1 MSYEKK
7 EMDFYNQ
14 INQNQYNTKF
24 GDEEND
30 RNDEYINILKNADP
44 QFKKYMSNKMK
55 KQNNENQLNINDIQL
70 NYNPNDESSE
80 DDFINYLI
88 EGKEKN
94 QNEKNES
101 TLKNQIIITNDNSS
115 KDDDEYINYL
125 IEGTINQSQ
134 NNSEIKNS
142 NLEFNDEIKDEIL
155 KSQNQLKMPL
165 KAPNNNLNKIQIE
178 EENQNQKEKENP
190 NREEFND
197 KEIQLSFNNVF
208 EFCPE
213 DIEKKYHSVEFMNSI
228 NVLIEEI
235 KLMEKISSLY
245 KNSNDDN
252 NTFEV
257 FDMKKKDCENKIE
270 LLKENFE
277 NDINQYYQQILKCM
291 DDQKEILKKVD
302 LDNKLKYKNYV
313 KKRIND
319 RINILE
325 KEIEELKEKIAKLN
339 EEELKEKIPNLNEE
353 ELKEK
358 TPNLNEEEEGKI
370 EKLNEEEKE
379 GKITKLNEKE
389 EKISKQNEEEEEEKI
404 SKQNEEEEEEKI
416 SKQNDEEEE
425 EKISKLNEEEE
436 DRKKK
441 ENEIKETLEKRLN
454 EYLNAQKYFEDNDM
468 SEIQKNKAENNI
480 NEIEKLKDKIN
491 KGKLDEI
498 NLNQIPKEIDYEFIY
513 GMTIEERDET
523 FSKILKDLKTKLKED
538 KEEFEKLSSETN
550 KEEDEIQLN
559 LDNLKKKINI
569 DKYIIKVYTEASE
582 NKWCPSPIIKINT
595 LNTQNPVEEDKL
607 HIKISNFQCNDN
619 PKNYYIDL
627 SILEENKKIKIKD
640 KNQILFD
647 DNIKCEKHKMKFLY
661 NKDLIMNLNVYSKK
675 CFCCIVASGQN
686 QIGYLEI
693 KLNDFLNKNTIENTY
708 EFLDLE
714 KKSNIGKTIHVQLQ
728 IAEAL
733 EGNQDETQIEI
744 LQVFQPF
751 KGNPIKN
758 YTIPSLFNNI
768 NENNI
773 DSNNL
778 MNDEDNKSNENED
791 NKSNENE
798 NNKSNENEDNKSNEN
813 ENNKS
818 NEYEESENKDNKN
831 NDEESN
837 MS

>member
-7 EMDFYNQ
+7 EMDFFNQ
-14 INQNQYNTKF
+14 INQNEYNTKI

-30 RNDEYINILKNADP
+30 NNDEYININILKNADP
-44 QFKKYMSNKMK
+44 QFKKYMNNKMK
-55 KQNNENQLNINDIQL
+55 KQNNEIQLNINDIQL
-70 NYNPNDESSE
+70 NYHPNDESSE

-94 QNEKNES
+94 QNEKNEKNDII
-101 TLKNQIIITNDNSS
+101 LKNQNIITSDKSS

-134 NNSEIKNS
+134 NKSEIKNS

-165 KAPNNNLNKIQIE
+165 KAANNNLNKIQIE
-178 EENQNQKEKENP
+178 EENKNQKEKENP

-358 TPNLNEEEEGKI
+358 ISKQNEEELKEKTPNLNEEEEGKI
-370 EKLNEEEKE
+370 ENLNEEEKE

-389 EKISKQNEEEEEEKI
+389 EKISKQNEEK
-404 SKQNEEEEEEKI
+404 EEEKI

-627 SILEENKKIKIKD
+627 SILEENKKIEIKD

-675 CFCCIVASGQN
+675 CFCCSVASGQN

-728 IAEAL
+728 ITEAL
-733 EGNQDETQIEI
+733 EGNQDETQIDI

-773 DSNNL
+773 DNNNL

-798 NNKSNENEDNKSNEN
+798 NNKSNENEDNN
-813 ENNKS
+813 
-818 NEYEESENKDNKN
+818 ESENKDNKN

>member
-14 INQNQYNTKF
+14 INLNQYNTKIV
-24 GDEEND
+24 DEESDN
-30 RNDEYINILKNADP
+30 NDEYINILKNADP
-44 QFKKYMSNKMK
+44 QFKKYMNNKMK
-55 KQNNENQLNINDIQL
+55 KQNNEIQLNVNDIQL
-70 NYNPNDESSE
+70 NYHPNDESSE

-88 EGKEKN
+88 EGKEKI
-94 QNEKNES
+94 QNEKNEII
-101 TLKNQIIITNDNSS
+101 LKNQNIITSDKSS
-115 KDDDEYINYL
+115 KDEDDYINYL

-142 NLEFNDEIKDEIL
+142 NIEFNDEIKDEIL
-155 KSQNQLKMPL
+155 NSQNQLNMPLKVL
-165 KAPNNNLNKIQIE
+165 KAPNNNLNKIQFE
-178 EENQNQKEKENP
+178 EENKNQKVKENP

-197 KEIQLSFNNVF
+197 KEIDFELSFNNVI

-257 FDMKKKDCENKIE
+257 FDMKKKECENKIE
-270 LLKENFE
+270 LLKENIE
-277 NDINQYYQQILKCM
+277 NDIKQYYQQILKCM
-291 DDQKEILKKVD
+291 DDQKEILKTVD

-325 KEIEELKEKIAKLN
+325 KEIEELKEKISKQ
-339 EEELKEKIPNLNEE
+339 
-353 ELKEK
+353 
-358 TPNLNEEEEGKI
+358 NEEEE
-370 EKLNEEEKE
+370 EEKVS
-379 GKITKLNEKE
+379 KQNEKE
-389 EKISKQNEEEEEEKI
+389 EKISKQNEEEEEEKV
-404 SKQNEEEEEEKI
+404 SKQNEEEEEGKKAKLNEEEEKVSKQNEKEGKI
-416 SKQNDEEEE
+416 TKQNDEEEE
-425 EKISKLNEEEE
+425 EKISNLNEEEE

-441 ENEIKETLEKRLN
+441 EDEIKEILNERLT
-454 EYLNAQKYFEDNDM
+454 EYLNAQKYFEENDM

-480 NEIEKLKDKIN
+480 NEIEKLLDKIN

-513 GMTIEERDET
+513 GMSIDERNEK
-523 FSKILKDLKTKLKED
+523 FSEILRDLKNKLKED

-550 KEEDEIQLN
+550 KEEDKIQLN

-569 DKYIIKVYTEASE
+569 DEYIIKVYTEASK
-582 NKWCPSPIIKINT
+582 NKWCPSPTIKVNT
-595 LNTQNPVEEDKL
+595 ITTQNPIEENNL
-607 HIKISNFQCNDN
+607 NIVISNFQCKDN
-619 PKNYYIDL
+619 PKKYSIYL
-627 SILEENKKIKIKD
+627 SILEKTEKIEIKE
-640 KNQILFD
+640 KNQIIFEA
-647 DNIKCEKHKMKFLY
+647 NIECEKHKMKFLH
-661 NKDLIMNLNVYSKK
+661 NKDLILNLNSYSKK
-675 CFCCIVASGQN
+675 CFCCIGKGEN

-693 KLNDFLNKNTIENTY
+693 KLNDFLTKNTIEDTY
-708 EFLDLE
+708 EFLDSK
-714 KKSNIGKTIHVQLQ
+714 KKSTIGITIHVQLQ
-728 IAEAL
+728 IREPL
-733 EGNQDETQIEI
+733 EGNLYDTQIEI

-758 YTIPSLFNNI
+758 YTIPSLFNDI
-768 NENNI
+768 NENDI
-773 DSNNL
+773 DSYNL
-778 MNDEDNKSNENED
+778 MNDEN

-798 NNKSNENEDNKSNEN
+798 NNKSNENESNKSNEN

-818 NEYEESENKDNKN
+818 NENENNKSNENENNKSNENINESDKDNKN
-831 NDEESN
+831 NYEESN